1 LASEY
6 TSRTKDEIP
15 VDDIVDYADDE
26 EEGLIEAI
34 ADAIF
39 SMLKVEVKHTA
50 GDPCDHCSQ
59 GILCRSV
66 FMDLCG

>member
-39 SMLKVEVKHTA
+39 SMLKVEVE
-50 GDPCDHCSQ
+50 HCSQ

-66 FMDLCG
+66 FMDLCR